1 MQQQRRRSG
10 LPLRLLAFGVLA
22 GVALTASP
30 AQADTANGPYY
41 AVPSWDQKIPVATRY
56 TVLLNWN
63 SEAVLDRE
71 TGLVWERAPE
81 TQVPRQWFNA
91 ASACLAKNVGKRKGW
106 RLPSV
111 AELMSLI
118 NPSESVP
125 PNIHVGHPFQIDSGV
140 HLYWSATP
148 GTVVPET
155 AWFVGFENGGSL
167 FVDNIGSPQEF
178 WCVRGGMDIDKY

>member
-1 MQQQRRRSG
+1 MQQHRRRGG
-10 LPLRLLAFGVLA
+10 LTLRLLALGVL
-22 GVALTASP
+22 ALTASP

-125 PNIHVGHPFQIDSGV
+125 PNIHVGHPFQIHSGV
-140 HLYWSATP
+140 HSYWSATS
-148 GTVVPET
+148 VET
-155 AWFVGFENGGSL
+155 AGGFAMAWIVIFSEGGRTQPQNKSFEGDSWCVHGGSH
-167 FVDNIGSPQEF
+167 GHA
-178 WCVRGGMDIDKY
+178 Y